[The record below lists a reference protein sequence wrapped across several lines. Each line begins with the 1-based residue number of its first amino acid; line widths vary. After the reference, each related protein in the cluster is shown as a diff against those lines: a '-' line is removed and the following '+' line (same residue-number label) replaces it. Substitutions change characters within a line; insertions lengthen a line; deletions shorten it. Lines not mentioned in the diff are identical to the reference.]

1 MKITIVR
8 IILVIL
14 ILLNFITIFSFSE
27 QDGVQSGGLSRR
39 VTLVILNVFGDYNE
53 PLSEEQEVQ
62 VENVQHVIRKLAHF
76 TIYAILGLLLMSLA
90 ETFDFTN
97 KKRIILSLLVGILY
111 ASLDEFH
118 QSFIPGRTAAVT
130 DVLIDTAG
138 VIIGILFIFLVLK
151 IIQSKRKKKKTNK
164 VNKDK
169 EKVLDA

>member
-14 ILLNFITIFSFSE
+14 ILLNFITIFGFSE
-27 QDGVQSGGLSRR
+27 QDGVHSGGLSRK
-39 VTLVILNVFGDYNE
+39 VTLVILNVFDDYNE

-138 VIIGILFIFLVLK
+138 VITGILFIFLVLK

-164 VNKDK
+164 ANKDK

>member
-27 QDGVQSGGLSRR
+27 QDGVKSGGLSRR

-62 VENVQHVIRKLAHF
+62 VENVQHIIRKLAHF

-130 DVLIDTAG
+130 DVLIDTSG
-138 VIIGILFIFLVLK
+138 VITGILFIFLVLK
-151 IIQSKRKKKKTNK
+151 IIQSKRKKKKTNT
-164 VNKDK
+164 VNKNT
-169 EKVLDA
+169 EKVLEA

>member
-27 QDGVQSGGLSRR
+27 QDGVKSGGLSRR

-130 DVLIDTAG
+130 DVLIDTSG
-138 VIIGILFIFLVLK
+138 VITGILFIFLVLK
-151 IIQSKRKKKKTNK
+151 IIQSKRKKKKTNT
-164 VNKDK
+164 VNKNT
-169 EKVLDA
+169 EKVLEA